1 VARLSLTREGIE
13 VHRFNLGATIG
24 IPLAA
29 LFLQATLPR
38 LFGFFVLID
47 LPLLVTIFFAVARR
61 NPMAGTITGA
71 VIGIAQDAITH
82 LPLGLF
88 GMAKTAVGY
97 IASSLGARIDVEN
110 PGSRLLLT
118 FAFYLLHRGVYQVV
132 ATNLAQL
139 TVPFSW
145 ANELGAALL
154 NALLAVFL
162 FALLDKTKLRK

>member
-1 VARLSLTREGIE
+1 MARLSLTREGIE
-13 VHRFNLGATIG
+13 VHKFHWAATIG

-38 LFGFFVLID
+38 LFGLFVLID

-71 VIGIAQDAITH
+71 VIGIAQDALTH

-88 GMAKTAVGY
+88 GIAKTAVGY
-97 IASSLGARIDVEN
+97 VASSLGAKIDVEN

-118 FAFYLLHRGVYQVV
+118 FGFYLLHRGIYQAV
-132 ATNLAQL
+132 AKSLAQI

-154 NALLAVFL
+154 NAVIAVFL
-162 FALLDKTKLRK
+162 FAVLDKTKLRK